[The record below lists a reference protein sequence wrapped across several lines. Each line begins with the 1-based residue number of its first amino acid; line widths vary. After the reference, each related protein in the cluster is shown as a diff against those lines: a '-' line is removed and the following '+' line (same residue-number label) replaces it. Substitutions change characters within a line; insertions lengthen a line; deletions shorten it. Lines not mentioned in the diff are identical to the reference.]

1 MKLQLA
7 TGNQHKIAEVQAI
20 LAQKLPT
27 IEVVGYSGE
36 SPLETGTTFNEN
48 ALIKARAA
56 FAATGIPTIADDSGI
71 CVHIMGGAPG
81 IFSAIWSGAR
91 DDSANTRLL
100 LAQLVDIPVEHRT
113 ASFVCTVALVDE
125 SGEYCF
131 TGVWDGHIAQ
141 QPSGGNGFGYD
152 PVFVPMDFEVT
163 VSELDSDLKNAL
175 SHRSQALSQL
185 AVFLLS
191 RS

>member
-7 TGNQHKIAEVQAI
+7 TGNQHKIAEVQSI
-20 LAQKLPT
+20 LANKLPSL
-27 IEVVGYSGE
+27 EVVGFSGD
-36 SPLETGTTFNEN
+36 SPAETGTSFNEN

-81 IFSAIWSGAR
+81 IFSAIWSGTR

-100 LAQLVDIPVEHRT
+100 LAQLADIPAEHRS
-113 ASFVCTVALVDE
+113 ASFVCTVALVDDG
-125 SGEYCF
+125 GEYCF
-131 TGVWDGHIAQ
+131 TGVWDGEIAPE
-141 QPSGGNGFGYD
+141 PSGGNGFGYD
-152 PVFVPMDFEVT
+152 PVFIPTDFQVT

-185 AVFLLS
+185 AAFLLA
-191 RS
+191 RP